1 MTNVSP
7 HAPKTVEAWAFV
19 QKMIGD
25 ITNIVAADAENERE
39 LIEGLGVVSRVTAL
53 CSELTV
59 EADPDLP
66 WFFDMCSP
74 TRLVGGPNPDGRYL
88 LAMIRGDRSYRVT
101 GTRGTT
107 AYLGVQVLAGTGMTP
122 RRMAAYVSD
131 TDLTL
136 NDGGFALVFSATEPV
151 SGRARRSAVGAD
163 PGGCDVDRR
172 PRVHRRRRRRA
183 LRDAAHRPPR
193 PPNPPQPITD
203 DEAAEQFTAMAWTIM
218 KLTTLHRTIKPEL
231 LDAAQHPRHR
241 GGRRSRVRADTT
253 PDNLYM
259 IGTFRLATDES
270 LVLEFEPPDTRYWN
284 VTLENIWHECLE
296 PRRRHSSV
304 TNKGVTP
311 DADGVVR
318 IAIGANDFGHG
329 HWLDTGGRHR
339 GFVVLR
345 WLDNPDPPKV
355 SVEVRSGQAKRV
367 SAADRFDPAALI
379 EQAREWAGSDD
390 FGTDLDENETWRD
403 GLGLLCDG
411 FVEEARLND
420 LGVEIAALDVVRAL
434 KNRLQIV
441 DWRKAHPEI
450 AEEKIE
456 RPIFIVGQPRTGTT
470 ILFDLLA
477 QDPGA
482 AAAADM
488 GGRRPAAGAAARDV

>member
-1 MTNVSP
+1 MNDNAR
-7 HAPKTVEAWAFV
+7 APKTIEAWAFV

-39 LIEGLGVVSRVTAL
+39 LLEGLGVISRVTAL

-59 EADPDLP
+59 EADPELP

-74 TRLVGGPNPDGRYL
+74 TRLIGGPNPDGQYL

-107 AYLGVQVLAGTGMTP
+107 AYLGVQVLAGTGMTS

-131 TDLTL
+131 TDLEL
-136 NDGGFALVFSATEPV
+136 DAGDFALVFSATEP
-151 SGRARRSAVGAD
+151 SAVELDGAQWV
-163 PGGCDVDRR
+163 PI
-172 PRVHRRRRRRA
+172 PE
-183 LRDAAHRPPR
+183 DATSIVVREYIADADTEQSATLQIHPLTIH
-193 PPNPPQPITD
+193 PPQSITD

-231 LDAAQHPRHR
+231 MDQPNTLVTSEAADL
-241 GGRRSRVRADTT
+241 GEADTT

-259 IGTFRLATDES
+259 LGTFRLATDES
-270 LVLEFEPPDTRYWN
+270 LVLQFEPPDTRYWN
-284 VTLENIWHECLE
+284 ITLENIWHQCLE

-318 IAIGANDFGHG
+318 IAIGAKNFGHG

-339 GFVVLR
+339 GFVVFR

-355 SVEVRSGQAKRV
+355 SVEVRSGRAK
-367 SAADRFDPAALI
+367 
-379 EQAREWAGSDD
+379 Q
-390 FGTDLDENETWRD
+390 
-403 GLGLLCDG
+403 
-411 FVEEARLND
+411 
-420 LGVEIAALDVVRAL
+420 
-434 KNRLQIV
+434 
-441 DWRKAHPEI
+441 
-450 AEEKIE
+450 
-456 RPIFIVGQPRTGTT
+456 
-470 ILFDLLA
+470 
-477 QDPGA
+477 
-482 AAAADM
+482 
-488 GGRRPAAGAAARDV
+488 